1 MMPSVFIS
9 HGAPDR
15 ILGHSSAK
23 TFIENFSQLIE
34 KPAAILVISAHW
46 MTQHVTLSSAS
57 EHKTIYDFG
66 GFPNELT
73 AYRYPAKQPSCLLQM
88 VGDCLASRDIV
99 FTVDDRGLDH
109 GAWTVLAMAYPEV
122 DIPVIAMSL
131 PNYSVMKDYLEL
143 GRCLSSLRK
152 HNILILGSGSATH
165 NLYELSGVT
174 KPPEWAKAF
183 VQQLQ
188 TAVTANDYLS
198 LGNIYKYLPGA
209 RRAHP
214 TPEHYLPLLVAMG
227 AAYGETS
234 QLLHDSFEFG
244 SLNNSSWLFGANPR
258 SVIG

>member
-73 AYRYPAKQPSCLLQM
+73 AYRYPAKQPSWLLQM
-88 VGDCLASRDIV
+88 VGDCLASRDIF

-131 PNYSVMKDYLEL
+131 PSYPQMKDYLDL
-143 GRCLSSLRK
+143 GKCLLSLR
-152 HNILILGSGSATH
+152 NSNVLILGSGSATH
-165 NLYELSGVT
+165 NLYELSRST
-174 KPPEWAKAF
+174 KVPEWAETF
-183 VQQLQ
+183 VASLQ
-188 TAVTANDYLS
+188 AAVIDNNYEF
-198 LGNIYKYLPGA
+198 LGDIYQHLPYA
-209 RRAHP
+209 HRAHP
-214 TPEHYLPLLVAMG
+214 TPEHYLPLLIAMG
-227 AAYGETS
+227 AAYKEKS
-234 QLLHDSFEFG
+234 QLLHNSFEFG
-244 SLNNSSWLFGANPR
+244 SLNSSSWLFGVNLE
-258 SVIG
+258 SVI